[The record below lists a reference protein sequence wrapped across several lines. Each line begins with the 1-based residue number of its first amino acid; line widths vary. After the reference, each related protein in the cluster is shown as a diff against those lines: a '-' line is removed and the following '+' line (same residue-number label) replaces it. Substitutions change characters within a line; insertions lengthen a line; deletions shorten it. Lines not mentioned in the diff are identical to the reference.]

1 MVTSLPQNDP
11 CFYMTNTDEVETIVA
26 VFISIILL
34 SENLFVKMQVEK
46 S

>member
-1 MVTSLPQNDP
+1 
-11 CFYMTNTDEVETIVA
+11 MTNTDEVETIVA

-34 SENLFVKMQVEK
+34 SENLFVKVQIEK